1 MIEPAKQL
9 RSAARLPARALT
21 GAAAALRP
29 DALARPAWE
38 RSVLDDVAAK
48 RPWNLR
54 VKWAR
59 QRALRRL
66 DALAEGVT
74 VVIVNWNTR
83 DVTADV
89 IRAVQR
95 YSPQGVR
102 ILVVDNGSTDGSRE
116 MLRSWTRIDTLLLRS
131 NAGHGVALDL
141 ALCTARS
148 RIVVTLDSD
157 AIPLRG
163 GWLEPAVAP
172 VRDTRVVLAGL
183 RARRGFVHPVY
194 AAVDTATFVRR
205 RLSFQT
211 FVPPGVTSDSAVWGE
226 NAWDTAE
233 LLTTRLAPDEV
244 AFVEATPNL
253 VPGLPG
259 MSVGDVVYHHGG
271 VSRATTGEVDAQSL
285 AGWRSACAGLAGAV
299 AGDTGVDE

>member
-1 MIEPAKQL
+1 MSGVAG
-9 RSAARLPARALT
+9 S
-21 GAAAALRP
+21 LRP
-29 DALARPAWE
+29 GAPDRPAWE
-38 RSVLDDVAAK
+38 RSILDDIAAK

-66 DALAEGVT
+66 DTLVDGVT

-83 DVTADV
+83 DVTTDV

-95 YSPQGVR
+95 HSPQAVR

-116 MLRSWTRIDTLLLRS
+116 MLLSWPRIDTLLLRS

-141 ALCTARS
+141 AVCAARS

-172 VRDTRVVLAGL
+172 VRDRGVVLAGL

-194 AAVDTATFVRR
+194 SAVDTAAFVRR

-244 AFVEATPNL
+244 AFVKATPNL

-285 AGWRSACAGLAGAV
+285 AGWKSACTRLAGAV
-299 AGDTGVDE
+299 AGAEGVDE